1 MHFITSC
8 HATLVFYNGIHNVML
23 HSTVIVIVCKLWFP
37 LTVHGIYM
45 GILVLYFP
53 EEL

>member
-1 MHFITSC
+1 MHVHFITNC
-8 HATLVFYNGIHNVML
+8 HATLVFYNDIML
-23 HSTVIVIVCKLWFP
+23 HSAVIVIVRKLWFP
-37 LTVHGIYM
+37 LTIHRIYM